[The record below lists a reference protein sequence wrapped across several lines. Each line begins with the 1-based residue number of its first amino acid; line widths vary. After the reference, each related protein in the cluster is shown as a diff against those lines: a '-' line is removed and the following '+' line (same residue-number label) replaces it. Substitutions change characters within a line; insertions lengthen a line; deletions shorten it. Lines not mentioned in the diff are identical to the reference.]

1 MRLCQEN
8 DMKMQ
13 DVISL
18 KVLTPEN
25 TICDKMVGKVSLPGS
40 MGRFMVLKNH
50 APMISSL
57 DAGTIVYESDGKEER
72 LEVKEGFVEIID
84 NKVIVCAEV

>member
-1 MRLCQEN
+1 MRT
-8 DMKMQ
+8 Q

-25 TICDKMVGKVSLPGS
+25 TICEKMVGKVSLPGS